1 MTTLEIAQQENS
13 KLLDNIRSHVVYAKT
28 GLAALIE
35 EWDRRIKRYT
45 VDIEDFQRQLGEL
58 QRRIG
63 DLPRLI
69 REAEQDSDRKLK
81 ESVRLD
87 ECAKD
92 MDKKSTRHAN
102 NAIGSVAAAG
112 GYMAVGILTAPITG
126 ICSYCFNFSIFI
138 YEKHKALLRAAL
150 PAQNIQI

>member
-1 MTTLEIAQQENS
+1 MTTLEIAQQEIS

-45 VDIEDFQRQLGEL
+45 ADTEDFQRQVGEL

-63 DLPRLI
+63 DLRRLI
-69 REAEQDSDRKLK
+69 REAEQESDRTLK

-92 MDKKSTRHAN
+92 MDKQSTSHAN

-112 GYMAVGILTAPITG
+112 GFIVVGILTAPITG
-126 ICSYCFNFSIFI
+126 ISCYSLELNIL
-138 YEKHKALLRAAL
+138 KL
-150 PAQNIQI
+150 QNIV